1 MPRLLPIVQIDA
13 FTSRPFGGNPAAVVL
28 DAGGLED
35 PQMEAIARE
44 MNLAE
49 TAYLTPPTEAGRAR
63 GADYRLR
70 WFTPGTEVTFCGH
83 ATVATAHALAEA
95 GRFDKPSLTFET
107 LGGMLKVAREG
118 AGKNAHPTDNIYWLE
133 PEPRVIRPYEEPLE
147 DVLEAMGLSAPD
159 LADWARPAL
168 SHESDLILP
177 CRGLDVLRRAKPG
190 PKLGALGAE
199 RNLRAF
205 CLTTRETFEPTS
217 SIHSRFFAPQSGI
230 TEDPVTGS
238 VHASLAVYLFSL
250 GLVPARFV
258 AEQGDFMG
266 RPGRLEMEAT
276 GPRVGGRAVTVL
288 AGQLML
294 PDQA

>member
-1 MPRLLPIVQIDA
+1 MPGLLPIVQIDA

-35 PQMEAIARE
+35 AQMQAIARE
-44 MNLAE
+44 MSLSE

-83 ATVATAHALAEA
+83 ATVATAHALNEA

-107 LGGMLKVAREG
+107 LGGMLRVSR
-118 AGKNAHPTDNIYWLE
+118 TDNIYWLE
-133 PEPRVIRPYEEPLE
+133 PEPRVIRPYEELLGE
-147 DVLEAMGLSAPD
+147 ILEALGLSAQD
-159 LADWARPAL
+159 LADWAAPAL
-168 SHESDLILP
+168 SHERDLILP
-177 CRGLDVLRRAKPG
+177 CRGLDALRRAKPG
-190 PKLGALGAE
+190 PLLGALGVE
-199 RNLRAF
+199 RNLRGF
-205 CLTTRETFEPTS
+205 CLTTRETFEPAS
-217 SIHSRFFAPQSGI
+217 SIHSRFFAPQSGVL
-230 TEDPVTGS
+230 EDPVTGS
-238 VHASLAVYLFSL
+238 VHASLAVYLYSL
-250 GLVPARFV
+250 RLVPARFV
-258 AEQGDFMG
+258 AEQGDFLG

-294 PDQA
+294 PD